1 MLFLNSSRLGSPS
14 EQNTCSKLAKA
25 CFSAPAGMSVTSDRS
40 ETAMEP
46 LWRITEIFGEGEVM
60 EIILGQNPAFLV
72 LDVSVILLNR

>member
-1 MLFLNSSRLGSPS
+1 
-14 EQNTCSKLAKA
+14 
-25 CFSAPAGMSVTSDRS
+25 
-40 ETAMEP
+40 MEP